1 MGIGLLK
8 TLTLLI
14 MIRQTVNP
22 MLILQTIILMCL
34 ISNANPSPIPSL
46 ILIKN
51 PMQTSKTMLLC
62 LISNLTQLMY
72 RNLMVARWFLEK
84 KAGNSLIDL
93 LLVEILEKVSLDAM
107 KWSNFSF
114 LGHVCWTFNHAISA
128 VPQLGR
134 FKQWTIEFLSRIY
147 FSHIANL
154 PKPRPNNQKHVN
166 HQSIIRIRTYR
177 FMSGIVLE
185 LKEIIQ
191 HTRWNFS
198 WIVLVAESFGWFVIM
213 DNWLTGKAGNTEVPW
228 KSCSFVWQ

>member
-1 MGIGLLK
+1 MVVLPLFCYFATMLLYKEMGICLLK

-22 MLILQTIILMCL
+22 ILILQTIILMCL

-46 ILIKN
+46 ILTKN
-51 PMQTSKTMLLC
+51 PMQTSKTKLLC

-72 RNLMVARWFLEK
+72 RNLMVARWFLVK

-93 LLVEILEKVSLDAM
+93 LPVEILEKVFLDAM

-166 HQSIIRIRTYR
+166 HQSIIRTYR
-177 FMSGIVLE
+177 SMSGIVL
-185 LKEIIQ
+185 
-191 HTRWNFS
+191 
-198 WIVLVAESFGWFVIM
+198 
-213 DNWLTGKAGNTEVPW
+213 
-228 KSCSFVWQ
+228 